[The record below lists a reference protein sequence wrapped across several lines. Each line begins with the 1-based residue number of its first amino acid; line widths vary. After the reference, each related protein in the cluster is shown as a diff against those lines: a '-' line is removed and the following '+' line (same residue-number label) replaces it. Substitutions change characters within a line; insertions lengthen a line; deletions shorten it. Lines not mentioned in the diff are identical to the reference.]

1 MFEYTI
7 VKLKISFVEYQNQR
21 AKIHVN
27 VYYKNNLNFRMYW
40 RTYMKGYLKKIK
52 SWKNASL
59 GYEVSK
65 NFGTTK
71 NSATKKP
78 DNEPKP

>member
-40 RTYMKGYLKKIK
+40 RTYVHEGIFKK
-52 SWKNASL
+52 N
-59 GYEVSK
+59 
-65 NFGTTK
+65 
-71 NSATKKP
+71 
-78 DNEPKP
+78 